1 MRRLRV
7 VIADDHRLMLD
18 AIRAVLE
25 DDGSIEIVGETES
38 GAAVVPLVRKTE
50 ADALLL
56 DLRMPEVDGLENLNR
71 LQRSHPKLTVIVLSG
86 SDEREMIREVLHRG
100 AKAFVAKHIDPRDLA
115 AVIRQTVEGTV
126 YQSFGPDHEKSNAS
140 SAGLSGSQVRVLEAL
155 ARGLSNKEIA
165 EELWLSEQTVKFHL
179 SNIYRLLGVKSR
191 GEAIRYAYE
200 HRLVDP
206 PLNQVA

>member
-1 MRRLRV
+1 MRRLKV

-38 GAAVVPLVRKTE
+38 GAAVVPLVRKTD

-71 LQRSHPKLTVIVLSG
+71 LQHSHPTVTVIVLSG
-86 SDEREMIREVLHRG
+86 SDDREMIREVLHRG

-126 YQSFGPDHEKSNAS
+126 HQSFGPAREESNAAT
-140 SAGLSGSQVRVLEAL
+140 AGLSVSQVRVL
-155 ARGLSNKEIA
+155 
-165 EELWLSEQTVKFHL
+165 LSEQTVKFHL

-191 GEAIRYAYE
+191 GEAIRHAYE
-200 HRLVDP
+200 QRLVDA